1 MNKKIIGLF
10 ILAVCIAM
18 AIIYQPEKITI
29 KLGVFSGSNWDV
41 PSGESNQ
48 IVDNA
53 IKIFEEIHP
62 NVKVKYESG
71 ILKEDYSSWLADKIL
86 TGDTPDVYIIL
97 EEDFSLLSSIGALK
111 NLNSYILKDKNFDEQ
126 EYYKS
131 VLEAGTYNGYQYALP
146 YECDPTLM
154 FVNKTLLQKEGI
166 EIPNNDWT
174 LDDFYEI
181 CQKVTR
187 DSNNDGIIDQY
198 GCYDYDWLDSIYSHG
213 ILIFNDQGTKC
224 DLSQDSVKES
234 ITFVQKINNLNQG
247 HIVSSDEFDKGQV
260 AFSPMPL
267 SQYRTYQPYPWKI
280 KKYSRFEWDCVKMP
294 THAKNVENSEVST
307 LLMGISSRSKHD
319 SLAWDLL
326 KTLTYNQQSQAKL
339 VEYSQGLSPLKT
351 VVESQATINLLKEE
365 SGDRQV
371 SLNLLNEGMENT
383 TSHGKFKK
391 YESALDLINTR
402 VDQIILNND
411 DLDTSLT
418 KLQKELNQ
426 YLKE

>member
-10 ILAVCIAM
+10 ILMVCIAV

-53 IKIFEEIHP
+53 IKIFEESHP
-62 NVKVKYESG
+62 NVNVEYESG

-131 VLEAGTYNGYQYALP
+131 VLEAGMYNGYQYALP

-154 FVNKTLLQKEGI
+154 FVNKTLLKKEGI

-187 DSNNDGIIDQY
+187 DSNDDGIIDQY
-198 GCYDYDWLDSIYSHG
+198 GCYDYDWLDSIYSYG
-213 ILIFNDQGTKC
+213 IQMFNDQGTKC
-224 DLSQDSVKES
+224 DLSQDSIKES

-247 HIVSSDEFDKGQV
+247 HIVSGNEFDKGQV

-280 KKYSRFEWDCVKMP
+280 KKYSLFEWDCVKMP

-319 SLAWDLL
+319 SLACDLL
-326 KTLTYNQQSQAKL
+326 KIITYNQQSQAKL

-351 VVESQATINLLKEE
+351 VVESKTTINLLKEE
-365 SGDRQV
+365 SGDSQV
-371 SLNLLNEGMENT
+371 SLNLLNEVMENT

>member
-10 ILAVCIAM
+10 ILMVCIAV

-53 IKIFEEIHP
+53 IKIFEESHP
-62 NVKVKYESG
+62 NVNVEYESG

-131 VLEAGTYNGYQYALP
+131 VLEAGMYNGYQYALP

-154 FVNKTLLQKEGI
+154 FVNKTLLKKEGI

-187 DSNNDGIIDQY
+187 DSNDDGIIDQY
-198 GCYDYDWLDSIYSHG
+198 GCYDYDWLDSIYSYG
-213 ILIFNDQGTKC
+213 IQMFNDQGTKC
-224 DLSQDSVKES
+224 DLSQDSIKES

-247 HIVSSDEFDKGQV
+247 HIVSGNEFDKGH
-260 AFSPMPL
+260 
-267 SQYRTYQPYPWKI
+267 QPYPWKI
-280 KKYSRFEWDCVKMP
+280 KKYSLFEWDCVKMP

-326 KTLTYNQQSQAKL
+326 KIITYNQQSQANL

-351 VVESQATINLLKEE
+351 VVESKTTINLLKEE
-365 SGDRQV
+365 SGDSQV
-371 SLNLLNEGMENT
+371 SLNLLNEVMENT

>member
-146 YECDPTLM
+146 YEC
-154 FVNKTLLQKEGI
+154 
-166 EIPNNDWT
+166 
-174 LDDFYEI
+174 
-181 CQKVTR
+181 
-187 DSNNDGIIDQY
+187 
-198 GCYDYDWLDSIYSHG
+198 
-213 ILIFNDQGTKC
+213 
-224 DLSQDSVKES
+224 
-234 ITFVQKINNLNQG
+234 
-247 HIVSSDEFDKGQV
+247 VS
-260 AFSPMPL
+260 
-267 SQYRTYQPYPWKI
+267 
-280 KKYSRFEWDCVKMP
+280 
-294 THAKNVENSEVST
+294 
-307 LLMGISSRSKHD
+307 
-319 SLAWDLL
+319 
-326 KTLTYNQQSQAKL
+326 
-339 VEYSQGLSPLKT
+339 
-351 VVESQATINLLKEE
+351 
-365 SGDRQV
+365 
-371 SLNLLNEGMENT
+371 
-383 TSHGKFKK
+383 
-391 YESALDLINTR
+391 
-402 VDQIILNND
+402 
-411 DLDTSLT
+411 
-418 KLQKELNQ
+418 
-426 YLKE
+426 YLY

>member
-213 ILIFNDQGTKC
+213 IQIFNDPVFKKSLWNTLFLVIGNVPIVVVFSLFVSLTIYKRSSKVRSFFRSIFY
-224 DLSQDSVKES
+224 LPAIASVVS
-234 ITFVQKINNLNQG
+234 IT
-247 HIVSSDEFDKGQV
+247 
-260 AFSPMPL
+260 
-267 SQYRTYQPYPWKI
+267 
-280 KKYSRFEWDCVKMP
+280 
-294 THAKNVENSEVST
+294 
-307 LLMGISSRSKHD
+307 
-319 SLAWDLL
+319 
-326 KTLTYNQQSQAKL
+326 
-339 VEYSQGLSPLKT
+339 
-351 VVESQATINLLKEE
+351 VVWGWIFHPNY
-365 SGDRQV
+365 G
-371 SLNLLNEGMENT
+371 
-383 TSHGKFKK
+383 
-391 YESALDLINTR
+391 
-402 VDQIILNND
+402 ILNYI
-411 DLDTSLT
+411 LS
-418 KLQKELNQ
+418 
-426 YLKE
+426 